1 MAKKKTEGFETLVEQ
16 VEEALAELESGELP
30 LETALKRYE
39 EGVKSLRKCYEFLK
53 KAEKRVQLLSERDG
67 EIVSE
72 PMEVDDKAADGGSGA
87 KLF

>member
-1 MAKKKTEGFETLVEQ
+1 MLTATARLSADAA
-16 VEEALAELESGELP
+16 ALRSGELP